1 MELRNWFKTFLV
13 AALMITNVAVEK
25 QFTQNEDGQLTASW
39 GFSVD
44 YNDSFAAQAL
54 EQNF

>member
-25 QFTQNEDGQLTASW
+25 QFTQNEDGQAVASW

-44 YNDSFAAQAL
+44 ANNSYAL
-54 EQNF
+54 VDAEASY

>member
-25 QFTQNEDGQLTASW
+25 QFTQNESGEIVASW

-44 YNDSFAAQAL
+44 YNDSYAVQNL

>member
-25 QFTQNEDGQLTASW
+25 QFTQNEDGQAVASW

-44 YNDSFAAQAL
+44 YNNSYAAMAV
-54 EQNF
+54 ESSH